1 MSAESAGAHTPQFFD
16 SNVLLYLMSSDPH
29 KADSVSVLLAQG
41 GLISV
46 QVLNEVA
53 NVATRKFGL
62 TWREARLFLEHV
74 RSLCSVVPLTTDTHD
89 TAVALAQQHR
99 LAFYDAVIVS
109 AAMQTG
115 CRTLWSEDMQHGRR
129 FGARTSSALTILNP
143 FVASKP
149 GGVVAK

>member
-1 MSAESAGAHTPQFFD
+1 MPQFFD
-16 SNVLLYLMSSDPH
+16 SDVLLYLMSSEPD
-29 KADSVSVLLAQG
+29 KADGVAALLAKG

-53 NVATRKFGL
+53 NVATRKFGMSWKE
-62 TWREARLFLEHV
+62 TRAFLEHV

-89 TAVALAQQHR
+89 AAVTLAQQHR

-109 AAMQTG
+109 AALQTG

-129 FGARTSSALTILNP
+129 FGARRSSSLTVLNP
-143 FVASKP
+143 FVVSKP
-149 GGVVAK
+149 AGKGHS